1 VQEWGRVEEETV
13 ANITIFDPAK
23 DAKCGVSAAA
33 WLVAAVFV
41 VWPGHPVW
49 AETQGPTVLGASPA
63 RAELVGGDSTE
74 DGSAPQASRE
84 ADQGEMGEGGQDPE
98 DTDSAVPVDAVR
110 EREWTVHGPSSVS
123 SQLERDREARRVVG
137 PQILKDRLRSRYG
150 LSLGV
155 DFNVLAHQISESPGE
170 SAGVGGVARAY
181 GRWNLVGRDR
191 DLDVG
196 ALVFK
201 VEYRDSLGT
210 ELAPQG
216 ILSTAGVAG
225 ISGPTFS
232 DIGGVLTNLYWTQAF
247 ADNRVAFIAG
257 VVDPTDY
264 VDVYALVNP
273 WTEFNNLA
281 FSTSPTIAVPNQ
293 GLGVAALWSITPH
306 FYVLGGLADANA
318 DPHHPDDFFSS
329 FAEGE
334 YFKHLELG
342 LIGSW
347 ATRMSHNVHVLLW
360 QVDDRREAGVEGGWG
375 ATFSWST
382 EFDNGLVP
390 FLRGGYSDSGGILV
404 DRSISAGLGYQIGE
418 RDDFFGFGAN
428 WGRAPDVDRNQYQL
442 ETYYR
447 TPVVRGL
454 SVVPAVQYI
463 VNPAYDPET
472 SNLWLLALRLR
483 AVW

>member
-1 VQEWGRVEEETV
+1 MKIATSSLPLIVSDSPERRPRNPRWRCRDFRGSGQWYADAAV
-13 ANITIFDPAK
+13 AVVAVVVLALVLSGPVRAQTDPAS
-23 DAKCGVSAAA
+23 SA
-33 WLVAAVFV
+33 
-41 VWPGHPVW
+41 G
-49 AETQGPTVLGASPA
+49 TDS
-63 RAELVGGDSTE
+63 GDSGQDSGGPE
-74 DGSAPQASRE
+74 DGEPASADVLQ
-84 ADQGEMGEGGQDPE
+84 
-98 DTDSAVPVDAVR
+98 
-110 EREWTVHGPSSVS
+110 GPSSVS
-123 SQLERDREARRVVG
+123 SQLQRDREARRLVG

-155 DFNVLAHQISESPGE
+155 DYNVLAQQISRSPGE

-191 DLDVG
+191 DPDVG
-196 ALVFK
+196 SLVFK
-201 VEYRDSLGT
+201 VEYRSSLGT
-210 ELAPQG
+210 ELPPQA

-232 DIGGVLTNLYWTQAF
+232 DAGGVLTNLYWTQAF

-281 FSTSPTIAVPNQ
+281 FTTSPTIAVPNQ
-293 GLGVAALWSITPH
+293 GLGAAVRWSPTPH
-306 FYVLGGLADANA
+306 FYVLGGLSDANA
-318 DPHHPDDFFSS
+318 DPHRPGDFASS
-329 FAEGE
+329 FADGE

-347 ATRMSHNVHVLLW
+347 ATRMTHNVHVLLW
-360 QVDDRREAGVEGGWG
+360 QADDRTEASVEGGWG

-382 EFDNGLVP
+382 ELDNGLVP
-390 FLRGGYSDSGGILV
+390 FLRGGYSDSGGTLV
-404 DRSISAGLGYQIGE
+404 DRSISAGFGYQIGE

-428 WGRAPDVDRNQYQL
+428 WGRAPDVDRNQVQL

-447 TPVVRGL
+447 TPIVRGL
-454 SVVPAVQYI
+454 SVVPSAQYI
-463 VNPAYDPET
+463 LNPAYDPDV